1 MIFLFLLNKI
11 LKMRKIYC
19 IGETVYDIIFQ
30 NGKAIESRPGGP
42 TLNSAVSLG
51 RLQEKVYVV
60 GDQANDGIGNI
71 IADFLVDNNV
81 STKYLTL
88 YNGAKSRMLLAFLND
103 SNEPNYSFYKIRVD
117 EKVKINFPEVKKDDI
132 VLFGS
137 FTSIKEEVR
146 DDLVNCLKTSREA
159 GAIIIYDPNF
169 RPAHIKIRDKVIDYI
184 CENIHLSHIVKGSN
198 EDFQNIFMTAS
209 AHSTREIIKMN
220 GCENLIYTANKY
232 GVNLF
237 TPDFHKIF
245 DVPRINPVSTVGAG
259 DNFSSGLIYA
269 LIKENVYAS
278 DLDKLDHDVWR
289 TIIRVAIDFAINVC
303 ESYDNYIGHDFVNE
317 YIVHNRIREC

>member
-1 MIFLFLLNKI
+1 
-11 LKMRKIYC
+11 MRKVYC

-42 TLNSAVSLG
+42 VLNSAVSLG
-51 RLQEKVYVV
+51 RLGEKVYVV
-60 GDQANDGIGNI
+60 GDQANDAIGNI

-103 SNEPNYSFYKIRVD
+103 MNEPDYSFYKIRVD
-117 EKVKINFPEVKKDDI
+117 DTIKINFPEIKRDDI

-137 FTSIKEEVR
+137 FTSIKKEVR
-146 DDLVNCLKTSREA
+146 EDLVECLKNAKEV
-159 GAIIIYDPNF
+159 GALTIYDPNF
-169 RPAHIKIRDKVIDYI
+169 RPVHVKMRDKVMDFIE
-184 CENIHLSHIVKGSN
+184 ENISLANIVKGSN
-198 EDFQNIFMTAS
+198 EDFMNIFESSS
-209 AHSTREIIKMN
+209 AHTTREVVKGF

-237 TPDFHKIF
+237 TNDFHKIF
-245 DVPRINPVSTVGAG
+245 DVPRIEPTSTVGAG
-259 DNFSSGLIYA
+259 DNFSAGLIYA
-269 LIKENVYAS
+269 LIRENVYAS
-278 DLDKLDHDVWR
+278 DLEKLDHNTWR

-303 ESYDNYIGHDFVNE
+303 QSYDNYIGKDFVTE
-317 YIVHNRIREC
+317 YIVHDRIKEC